1 MKRISLKKKV
11 KKYSQRINSKNIKK
25 NCYRKKS
32 GNNNNKIN
40 VIFNGDVIINK
51 NQLIEIK
58 TNNLT
63 NNRNSNNDINK
74 NKNGM
79 IIINN
84 NINKEKGNS
93 FKIINVNRNINLIN
107 KKEQNINT

>member
-1 MKRISLKKKV
+1 
-11 KKYSQRINSKNIKK
+11 
-25 NCYRKKS
+25 
-32 GNNNNKIN
+32 
-40 VIFNGDVIINK
+40 
-51 NQLIEIK
+51 
-58 TNNLT
+58 
-63 NNRNSNNDINK
+63 
-74 NKNGM
+74 M

>member
-1 MKRISLKKKV
+1 MEMLLLSFYKIKNNFCYNNIIKR
-11 KKYSQRINSKNIKK
+11 
-25 NCYRKKS
+25 
-32 GNNNNKIN
+32 
-40 VIFNGDVIINK
+40 FNK

-63 NNRNSNNDINK
+63 NNRNSNNK

-84 NINKEKGNS
+84 NINKDKGNS

-107 KKEQNINT
+107 KKEQKINT